1 MADPA
6 SPGTAAANPA
16 NAPGAVVLNA
26 PHHGVL
32 AAQRAKAGRGDT
44 LRMLEGGQV
53 DPAAAKP
60 SVAAP
65 GRAAPPP
72 PAAKPAVREDAAE
85 LETDAA
91 AELETERPTETPTE
105 TPATSEDPA
114 VAKRLATIQAAE
126 ARQRE
131 KATKARA
138 ELETRAKAIETEWAP
153 RVAKAEAFEALQ
165 VKARKGGAHLVAA
178 FRELGFG
185 DDDLEPAAQTLYA
198 HSKAGAADPAR
209 KQAAAAAMREREL
222 AERGDETQR
231 RIDALEEKLA
241 ARDRQAEFQQVQG
254 RFLDHA
260 LDSITDDAP
269 IARAAAAA
277 IDKAR
282 AENTPDGKVRATKLA
297 QKLRGKLWELTV
309 AMAAEFDGD
318 APDPADV
325 IARYEESRGAELD
338 ELGIPRPTSTTTQ
351 PKPNSKPADK
361 QNPARTLSND
371 LSTSRV
377 PRPRQS
383 GDVARKESRRD
394 TLRALETGKLD

>member
-6 SPGTAAANPA
+6 PAPTGTAAANPA
-16 NAPGAVVLNA
+16 NAPGAVVSNT
-26 PHHGVL
+26 PHRGVI

-44 LRMLEGGQV
+44 LRMLESGQV
-53 DPAAAKP
+53 DAAAAKP
-60 SVAAP
+60 SVVAT
-65 GRAAPPP
+65 
-72 PAAKPAVREDAAE
+72 PAARTAQPAKPDPAQDDGLDNAEDEESE
-85 LETDAA
+85 LEAARPREAA
-91 AELETERPTETPTE
+91 AD
-105 TPATSEDPA
+105 ASDA
-114 VAKRLATIQAAE
+114 VVSKRLATIQAAE

-153 RVAKAEAFEALQ
+153 RIAKAEKFELLQ
-165 VKARKGGAHLVAA
+165 AKARKGGAHLVAA

-185 DDDLEPAAQTLYA
+185 DDDLEPAAQVLYA

-209 KQAAAAAMREREL
+209 KAAAERAMRERDL
-222 AERGDETQR
+222 AESTDETQK
-231 RIDALEEKLA
+231 RIDALEKKLA
-241 ARDRQAEFQQVQG
+241 SKDSEAQFQQLQG
-254 RFLDHA
+254 QYLDSA
-260 LDSITDDAP
+260 LDSITDESP
-269 IARAAAAA
+269 IARAAIAA

-282 AENTPDGKVRATKLA
+282 AEGTPAGKARAAQLA
-297 QKLRGKLWELTV
+297 GKLRGKLWELTV
-309 AMAAEFDGD
+309 EMTTELDGD

-338 ELGIPRPTSTTTQ
+338 ELGIPRPTAATTT
-351 PKPNSKPADK
+351 PKPNNKPADK

-383 GDVARKESRRD
+383 GDVARRESRKE